1 MEPFDVL
8 NMGNIL
14 DFHSEPYNLHFFSLN
29 KGAPEFKKLTK
40 M

>member
-14 DFHSEPYNLHFFSLN
+14 DLHLEHSNRYLVLL
-29 KGAPEFKKLTK
+29 LTL
-40 M
+40 